1 MRRRIHAWLALR
13 VKPFERR
20 WISDP
25 AERERH
31 ETIVI
36 QRLEHVTPTGAGS
49 QGS

>member
-1 MRRRIHAWLALR
+1 MPRRIRGWLALR

-20 WISDP
+20 WIPDP

-36 QRLEHVTPTGAGS
+36 RRLEHAPELRS
-49 QGS
+49 RR